1 MKVTVKF
8 FASVREMMGTRAETL
23 ELNEGTT
30 VAELWQMYV
39 ARQPRLATMSL
50 SYAVNR
56 TYSPPER
63 VLVEGDEV
71 ALIPPVS
78 GG

>member
-8 FASVREMMGTRAETL
+8 FASVRELMGTRAETL
-23 ELNEGTT
+23 ELADGVT
-30 VAELWQMYV
+30 VGELWQMYV
-39 ARQPRLATMSL
+39 NRQPRLATMTV

-56 TYSPPER
+56 AYSPPER
-63 VLVEGDEV
+63 VLVDGDEV